1 MILFRKYA
9 CGVYQLQVMVD
20 DSLICEC
27 ETEAEVSCVG
37 CGYCPGCVIYV
48 SILTRLAERVLHR
61 DVTNELQSVL
71 HISHFPIHT

>member
-48 SILTRLAERVLHR
+48 SILTREGLA
-61 DVTNELQSVL
+61 
-71 HISHFPIHT
+71 P